1 MRQDRMPR
9 TQLNR
14 TTHELFIMKLLPAIV
29 TIFLL
34 VAAGPKLEAAEQQA
48 NLRDPALVVQ
58 GYLRATYAKDYL
70 DAYRYISSADQ
81 RVKDVNRY
89 AQQRGALMGF
99 ALEAAR
105 KLASFIEVKP
115 APKQLAP
122 NRIQAVTKIG
132 LAEPAFLFNMDPWRL
147 NSMSVDERKQLL
159 ESWEKK
165 KRDGSLQMIE
175 IEEKLELV
183 KENDEW
189 RIFLNWAAGVK
200 IPLRL
205 LLSNAADLDASV
217 SKSEVVVQ
225 PGDLFEIFLKVRNR
239 SSQPVVA
246 RIGHLIEPRDVTNF
260 LDFVECGFLLPVS
273 LHPGKEQEYA
283 ARYLL
288 RGNLPEGVKQLN
300 LTYDFRLLK

>member
-1 MRQDRMPR
+1 
-9 TQLNR
+9 
-14 TTHELFIMKLLPAIV
+14 
-29 TIFLL
+29 
-34 VAAGPKLEAAEQQA
+34 
-48 NLRDPALVVQ
+48 
-58 GYLRATYAKDYL
+58 
-70 DAYRYISSADQ
+70 
-81 RVKDVNRY
+81 
-89 AQQRGALMGF
+89 MGF

-105 KLASFIEVKP
+105 KLASFIEIKP
-115 APKQLAP
+115 TQKRLAP
-122 NRIQAVTKIG
+122 DRIQAVTKIG

-147 NSMSVDERKQLL
+147 NAMSVDERKELL

-260 LDFVECGFLLPVS
+260 LDFVECGFLLPVT
-273 LHPGKEQEYA
+273 LQPGKEQEYA

-288 RGNLPEGVKQLN
+288 RGNLPEGVQQLN